1 MSLDDHILKKHP
13 DFISFVSRKIH
24 QCTICFYKTVVK
36 STFDNH
42 MSTHPEATPRYE
54 LSRCVHCNA
63 TFKRKESLEDHVLK
77 KHPEFFTSGTKK
89 VHECTNC
96 TYKTLIKYHL
106 DKHIASIHHL
116 ELRLCVH
123 CGTTFKTKTSL
134 DDHIVK
140 IHPDYI
146 TTVTSKL
153 HECSKCTYKTT
164 IKQDYNKHILVH
176 PETASCFDVFRCPH
190 CEVTFR
196 RKESLDDHVLK
207 NHPDFFTS
215 HTKKVYEC
223 TGCSFRTTM
232 KKNFYRH
239 MSSLVHL
246 SSSKLRTCIYCEVTL
261 RSKRAMDDHVVRKLP
276 NLARSI
282 GRKIECPYKTVQKN
296 YLERHT
302 PTHFETG
309 SINTRGHCEAIFES
323 KRSLD
328 DHVVKKH
335 LSFGTLITSKIHVCM
350 KCGYRS
356 VSKGYFDKHNLI
368 HHDGAPTYKREIPCV
383 Y

>member
-1 MSLDDHILKKHP
+1 MPTHSDSLSNNKRDEYIVKKHPDFFTRKLYECPECIYKATTKRTLKRHMEEEHSEIASSHELSSCVHCGASFKSKMSLDDHILKKHP

-239 MSSLVHL
+239 MSSLVH
-246 SSSKLRTCIYCEVTL
+246 
-261 RSKRAMDDHVVRKLP
+261 RKT
-276 NLARSI
+276 
-282 GRKIECPYKTVQKN
+282 K
-296 YLERHT
+296 
-302 PTHFETG
+302 
-309 SINTRGHCEAIFES
+309 
-323 KRSLD
+323 
-328 DHVVKKH
+328 
-335 LSFGTLITSKIHVCM
+335 
-350 KCGYRS
+350 
-356 VSKGYFDKHNLI
+356 
-368 HHDGAPTYKREIPCV
+368 
-383 Y
+383 